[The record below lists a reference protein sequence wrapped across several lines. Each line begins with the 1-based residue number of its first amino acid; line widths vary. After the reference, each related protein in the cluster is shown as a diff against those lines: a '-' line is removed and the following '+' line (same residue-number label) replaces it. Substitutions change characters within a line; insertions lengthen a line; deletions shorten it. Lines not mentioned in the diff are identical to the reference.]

1 MGWRDRP
8 WLRGWVVLMVCIG
21 VVVGGVVASGSESSG
36 LASASGPALTH
47 STLAG
52 VRVGESRAEV
62 SRALGR
68 GRDRSKLAQS
78 ALLGVCSGG
87 LCRSYRVDGALLG
100 VDFDRAERVIEVLT
114 RSSSLIIDGH
124 RAAAG
129 YTALRAA
136 LRTWR
141 PLACT
146 DGGHMLI
153 GPRATDGTVATLSF
167 AGGPF
172 LEADISAQ
180 PAPSGCATSSDT
192 RTTTTNDPWWILETG
207 PGSRSLV
214 IGYRGAECATQPG
227 RAQLGETGSEVRIGV
242 VQRVLSHPAACTDV
256 LQLGR
261 VTVALRRPLA
271 GRVVA
276 GERLELTTLNGRPL
290 DLPHPFDA
298 VTYLL
303 LARHFRA
310 LLPEVPRVIGL
321 ASTQVRYVL
330 ALQGFRSRISG
341 HGRQITGQ
349 DPARSRVPK
358 DSRACCSGFAGDVSL
373 TAG

>member
-1 MGWRDRP
+1 
-8 WLRGWVVLMVCIG
+8 MVCIG

-62 SRALGR
+62 GRALGP

-78 ALLGVCSGG
+78 AFLGVCSGG

-100 VDFDRAERVIEVLT
+100 VDFDRAERVIDVLT
-114 RSSSLIIDGH
+114 RSPSLIVDGH

-141 PLACT
+141 QLACT
-146 DGGHMLI
+146 GGGHMLI
-153 GPRATDGTVATLSF
+153 GPRAADGTVATLSF
-167 AGGPF
+167 AGDPF

-180 PAPSGCATSSDT
+180 PSPSGCAISSDT
-192 RTTTTNDPWWILETG
+192 RTTTTTNDPWWILETG
-207 PGSRSLV
+207 PGARSLV
-214 IGYRGAECATQPG
+214 IGYRAAECATQPG
-227 RAQLGETGSEVRIGV
+227 RAQLGETGSEVRISI
-242 VQRVLSHPAACTDV
+242 VQRVLIHPAACSDV

-271 GRVVA
+271 GRVVG
-276 GERLELTTLNGRPL
+276 GERLELATLNGRPL
-290 DLPHPFDA
+290 DLAHPFDS
-298 VTYLL
+298 VTYLM

-321 ASTQVRYVL
+321 ASSQVRYVL

-341 HGRQITGQ
+341 HGRQIMGQ
-349 DPARSRVPK
+349 DPARGRVPK

-373 TAG
+373 TAR